1 MNRRRQE
8 PASPACFAHEADDA
22 YMGYASKAEIT
33 AFLRTLAEA
42 ERTGAPHSDM
52 LRGMLPRVRDDAF
65 HRELKAKLDAI
76 NAGKSG
82 R

>member
-1 MNRRRQE
+1 MTRRPE

-22 YMGYASKAEIT
+22 YMGYASKAEI
-33 AFLRTLAEA
+33 ASFLKTLAEA
-42 ERTGAPHSDM
+42 ERNGAPHAEM
-52 LRGMLPRVRDDAF
+52 LRDMLPRVRDDTL

-82 R
+82 H